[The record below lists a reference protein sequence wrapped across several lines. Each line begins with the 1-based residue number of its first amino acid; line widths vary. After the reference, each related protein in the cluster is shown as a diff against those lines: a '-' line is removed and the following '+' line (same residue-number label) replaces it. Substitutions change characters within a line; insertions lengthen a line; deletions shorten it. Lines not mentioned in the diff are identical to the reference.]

1 MQYTPKYIYSV
12 IALSALSLHA
22 NDIEPSKEY
31 YNATFI
37 PNSIVIDGSLDEW
50 TGVPVLSDPKF
61 AIPKSSGTNGTYVL
75 FEPYNG
81 GTWSGPDDQ
90 TSAVQVVWDADN
102 LYLGVTVTDDYHEN
116 SANSPWNGDSI
127 QLMIADSKR
136 AKQIALYNYA
146 LGGVEEALGDIIVQT
161 EAGPGGTSA
170 MITRNTDT
178 KKTVYEIQMPA
189 SALGMTKLTA
199 GTQIGLGM
207 AINDGDKDT
216 PGQCGWGGLGCHAL
230 VFGKSPSE
238 TALLTLS
245 TNVPGADR
253 LFFSAI
259 NPTIE
264 SITFRENDKGISVVN
279 TNTVKLTL
287 DGTVVPL
294 QISAIGSGTIDYIYT
309 PTTIFAPG
317 SEHTYIIEA
326 TDTNKNTVTVSD
338 NFKVA
343 SYIELTS
350 TDKVTPNTAKTGF
363 IFNIHQNSEFTDNDS
378 QRPLEQLAGLLG
390 DNYADAAASTGAIG
404 SGTAGTSTTLP
415 IKFEVSSVINFSVKD
430 GSSTG
435 DVQPDIMMPGQPGL
449 DGTTD
454 GVAAEILTYV
464 TLPAGKST
472 LIVNSDDGFKAT
484 MGAQVRDV
492 FLGKVVAEYE
502 GGRGASDTSFPVYT
516 AEAGVYPLRVVYENG
531 DGDGNVEVL
540 CVTANGTK
548 VLVNDTDNG
557 GIVSY
562 RATTTKMAP
571 DIIYASPASSETD
584 VDFTSPITLVIQ
596 DADTAVDASSVKL
609 SVNGALVTPTVGK
622 TNGLTQVTYTPSS
635 YWTSGAQY
643 TASVSFTASGVT
655 RTQVWSFT
663 TISYAT
669 LTKAQQATSVTKT
682 KPGFLW
688 YVFQNENYQLSSL
701 AETEEALAGEM
712 VDSTGTAVENYA
724 DPNATGI
731 ASDVGVQ
738 VGALYKFEIPTFINM
753 SQNGGDSTGHFTPD
767 DQMPGIPGL
776 TGANDGIEGEVITFV
791 DFPAG
796 LITMGVVSD
805 DSFRMQVG
813 YINKPA
819 DGIILGQA
827 DGSTADTT
835 FQFYVKDAGIYPV
848 RVIWQE
854 GGGGANLELFTVD
867 ADGNEVLLNDT
878 ANGGYAAYRIGT
890 APNKPTTF
898 SMAVTTTSG
907 KVQITWT
914 ESGATLQQSSDL
926 KTWTDVSGATS
937 PYTPTI
943 SGTTAMFYRLK
954 E

>member
-1 MQYTPKYIYSV
+1 MQYTPKYLYSV

-31 YNATFI
+31 YDATFI

-61 AIPKSSGTNGTYVL
+61 AIPKGSGTNGTYVL

-81 GTWSGPDDQ
+81 GTWTGPDDQ

-102 LYLGVTVTDDYHEN
+102 LYLGITVTDDYHEN
-116 SANSPWNGDSI
+116 SANSAWNGDSV
-127 QLMIADSKR
+127 QLMIANATR
-136 AKQIALYNYA
+136 TKQVALYNYA
-146 LGGVEEALGDIIVQT
+146 LGGVEEALGDVIVQT

-170 MITRNTDT
+170 MITRYSDI

-189 SALGMTKLTA
+189 SSLGMTKLTA

-216 PGQCGWGGLGCHAL
+216 PGQCGWGGLGCHSI

-253 LFFSAI
+253 LYFSAI

-264 SITFRENDKGISVVN
+264 SISFRENDKGISVVD
-279 TNTVKLTL
+279 TNTVKLVL
-287 DGTVVPL
+287 DGVVVPL
-294 QISAIGSGTIDYIYT
+294 IISATGDGTIDYIYT
-309 PTTIFAPG
+309 PATIFSPG
-317 SEHTYIIEA
+317 SEHTYTIEA

-338 NFKVA
+338 SFKVA
-343 SYIELTS
+343 SYIELTAA
-350 TDKVTPNTAKTGF
+350 DKVTPVTSKRGF
-363 IFNIHQNSEFTDNDS
+363 IFNIHQNGEFTDNDN

-390 DNYADAAASTGAIG
+390 ENMADPVMIGGAIDV
-404 SGTAGTSTTLP
+404 GTAGATSSLP
-415 IKFEVSSVINFSVKD
+415 VKFEVSSVINFSVAD

-435 DVQPDIMMPGQPGL
+435 DVQPDILMPGQPGL
-449 DGTTD
+449 DTLTD
-454 GVAAEILTYV
+454 GVAAEILTYLS
-464 TLPAGKST
+464 LPAGKTT
-472 LIVNSDDGFKAT
+472 LIVNSDDGFRAT
-484 MGAQVRDV
+484 IGPLVKDV
-492 FLGKVVAEYE
+492 FQGLVVGEYD
-502 GGRGASDTSFPVYT
+502 GGRGASDTSFAVYA

-531 DGDGNVEVL
+531 GGDGNVEIL
-540 CVTANGTK
+540 CLTSDGTK

-562 RATTTKMAP
+562 RAISSKVAP
-571 DIIYASPASSETD
+571 AIIYASPTSDETD
-584 VDFTSPITLVIQ
+584 VSLNSPITLVIQ
-596 DADTAVDASSVKL
+596 DADTTVDASSVKL
-609 SVNGALVTPTVGK
+609 SVNGIQVTPSVGK
-622 TNGLTQVTYTPSS
+622 TNGLTQVTYTPTN
-635 YWTSGAQY
+635 YWTSETVN
-643 TASVSFTASGVT
+643 TASVSFTAGGVT
-655 RTQVWSFT
+655 RTQSWSFT
-663 TISYAT
+663 AISYAT

-712 VDSTGTAVENYA
+712 TDSEGVAVENYA
-724 DPNATGI
+724 DPNEVGI
-731 ASDVGVQ
+731 ASDLGVAD
-738 VGALYKFEIPTFINM
+738 GPLYKFEIPTVINM
-753 SQNGGDSTGHFTPD
+753 SQNGGDTTGHFTPD

-791 DFPAG
+791 NFPAG
-796 LITMGVVSD
+796 VITMGVVSD

-819 DGIILGQA
+819 DGIILGEA

-835 FQFYVKDAGIYPV
+835 FQFVVKDAGIYPI

-854 GGGGANLELFTVD
+854 GGGGANLELYTID
-867 ADGNEVLLNDT
+867 ADGNSALLNDT
-878 ANGGYAAYRIGT
+878 ASGGYATYRIGT
-890 APNKPTTF
+890 APDKPTTF
-898 SMAVTTTSG
+898 SMAVTTTGG
-907 KVQITWT
+907 KIQITWT
-914 ESGATLQQSSDL
+914 ESGATLQQSTDL
-926 KTWTDVSGATS
+926 KTWTDVTGATS
-937 PYTPTI
+937 PYVPTI